1 MRSIAIAQ
9 RRGEEMMIMMKP
21 TCEWSAPVLLSRFC
35 KRASVVVVAE
45 AVSLDETMRK
55 PGHTRGKTGGQ
66 GQDKNGAIRTG
77 RLKLGGIKNA
87 TGEKHETGS
96 HRFCVR

>member
-21 TCEWSAPVLLSRFC
+21 TCEWSVPVLLSRFC
-35 KRASVVVVAE
+35 KRASVVVVAQ

-66 GQDKNGAIRTG
+66 GQDKYGAIRTG
-77 RLKLGGIKNA
+77 RLKLGGSKKT
-87 TGEKHETGS
+87 TGEKYEMSG
-96 HRFCVR
+96 HRFCVK